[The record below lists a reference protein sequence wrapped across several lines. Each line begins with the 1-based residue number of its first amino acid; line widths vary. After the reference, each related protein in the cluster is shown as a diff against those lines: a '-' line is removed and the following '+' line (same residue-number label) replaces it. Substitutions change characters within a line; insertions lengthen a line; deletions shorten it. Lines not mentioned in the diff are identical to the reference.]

1 MKHEIG
7 QVVWLAS
14 FEARTS
20 YVTCPDCGGTGRLR
34 VTFHDET
41 QVSIECRNCS
51 AGFDPPT
58 GRVKVY
64 DREPRAIEAT
74 ITGAE
79 IDGDKVEWRTNCHWR
94 VPENEIFS
102 NRADALF
109 AAREKARQLDRE
121 ERERVNRKEKDT
133 RTWAWNASYHRRCIK
148 EAQRQ
153 LEYHSAKL
161 AVAVLKSKEDKA
173 TAVNQ

>member
-1 MKHEIG
+1 MKHQIG
-7 QVVWLAS
+7 EVVWLAS
-14 FEARTS
+14 WEAQPA
-20 YVTCPDCGGTGRLR
+20 YVVCPDCGGTGRLR

-64 DREPRAIEAT
+64 DRVPRAVEAK

-79 IDGDKVEWRTNCHWR
+79 IDGDKVEWRTDQSYR
-94 VPENEIFS
+94 VPEAEIYS
-102 NRADALF
+102 NKADALF
-109 AAREKARQLDRE
+109 AAREKARQADRE
-121 ERERVNRKEKDT
+121 ERDRVNQKEKDT

-153 LEYHSAKL
+153 LEYHTAKL
-161 AVAVLKSKEDKA
+161 AVAVLKAKEGGS
-173 TAVNQ
+173 